1 MNIIECPLET
11 VTRQDPLAPFIYQNT
26 RIFSRHQINEYV
38 KKETKKLEKEQVKSK
53 VIAINATNSFKN
65 IILCLALW
73 RLQKTIFLL
82 NPNLPEKTR
91 KKFLSKTT
99 CKKVLSKTPLKEIK
113 KYNKKYTLNKNI
125 PATYMLT
132 SGTTKEPK
140 IAIHTIE
147 NFLTSTKA
155 SQKKIPLTKQDKWL
169 LSLPIYH
176 VSGLNILFRCLTA
189 GSAIVI
195 KSKKESLEKQIKTHQ
210 ITHISVVLPQLIDII
225 QSKKKL
231 PSLKCILAGGSPFDK
246 KLLQKGINLKLP
258 IHLTY
263 GMTET
268 SSQIATTKITKNNT
282 EKLSILPHIK
292 TSIIKNKLYIKS
304 KSICL
309 GYLINK
315 KIKPITNKKGYF
327 CTNDSV
333 NIINNSIFNIK
344 RTDNQLI
351 SGGEN
356 IQPNELKSEILKL
369 SNIIKCNIKVSK
381 NNRYGQKPIA
391 YIETKK
397 KQSIEIITKKL
408 KRTLPKY
415 KIPQIILIKRINKK
429 NI

>member
-176 VSGLNILFRCLTA
+176 VSG
-189 GSAIVI
+189 
-195 KSKKESLEKQIKTHQ
+195 
-210 ITHISVVLPQLIDII
+210 
-225 QSKKKL
+225 
-231 PSLKCILAGGSPFDK
+231 
-246 KLLQKGINLKLP
+246 
-258 IHLTY
+258 
-263 GMTET
+263 
-268 SSQIATTKITKNNT
+268 
-282 EKLSILPHIK
+282 
-292 TSIIKNKLYIKS
+292 
-304 KSICL
+304 
-309 GYLINK
+309 
-315 KIKPITNKKGYF
+315 
-327 CTNDSV
+327 
-333 NIINNSIFNIK
+333 
-344 RTDNQLI
+344 
-351 SGGEN
+351 
-356 IQPNELKSEILKL
+356 
-369 SNIIKCNIKVSK
+369 
-381 NNRYGQKPIA
+381 
-391 YIETKK
+391 
-397 KQSIEIITKKL
+397 
-408 KRTLPKY
+408 
-415 KIPQIILIKRINKK
+415 
-429 NI
+429 